1 MKVLYPPAFWKRQPD
16 AVLNQPIPVQNA
28 WYTVLDSKRP
38 ARIYC
43 LAITVLVT
51 DETLEL
57 RITVDGQVITGS
69 IGVTAGQNNYAY
81 IYTSATLTAIA
92 FTTTPPQHR
101 SFQTEGHSV
110 KVEVRKTTAA
120 GAGNLQAAVGWAK
133 IP

>member
-1 MKVLYPPAFWKRQPD
+1 MPLRRHWPPVPQHQPNG
-16 AVLNQPIPVQNA
+16 VLNQPNPVQNT

-38 ARIYC
+38 TRIYC
-43 LAITVLVT
+43 LAITVLVI

-57 RITVDGQVITGS
+57 RITVDGQVITGT

-120 GAGNLQAAVGWAK
+120 GAGNLQAAVSWAR
-133 IP
+133 I